1 MNGRFL
7 CLLLAGLWFTATAMA
22 ADIPPENLDYPK
34 KRLPAPDF
42 SLRDLNGQTLRLSDY
57 RGKVVLLNFWATFCS
72 PCRREMPALEALWH
86 DYRGQGLIV
95 LAVAA
100 DRGDPDQVRRF
111 IEAGGYSFPVV
122 LDADGTVRRAYEV
135 VALPMTY
142 IIGRDGRFHAR
153 ALGERRWEGSI
164 LRARIEALLAN
175 E

>member
-1 MNGRFL
+1 MNGHSLFVMLASL
-7 CLLLAGLWFTATAMA
+7 CFVTTAMA
-22 ADIPPENLDYPK
+22 ADVPSESLDYPK

-42 SLRDLNGQTLRLSDY
+42 SLRDLDGQSLRLSDY

-72 PCRREMPALEALWH
+72 PCRREMPALEKLWR
-86 DYRGQGLIV
+86 DYRGQGLVV

-100 DRGDPDQVRRF
+100 DRGAPDHVRRF
-111 IEAGGYSFPVV
+111 IEEGGYSFPVV
-122 LDADGTVRRAYEV
+122 LDPNGAARKAYEV

-153 ALGERRWEGSI
+153 ALGERRWDSSI
-164 LRARIEALLAN
+164 LQARIEALLAA